1 MTKKDDEYKF
11 IGILVIYGY
20 NIIVKLCQALFN
32 FSKLPDCFDTFNPQF
47 GQSGCTP
54 HDDAGN
60 SQDSAGIS
68 SPQIE
73 GAGGALRLLVMEVE
87 HVLAKPLQ

>member
-1 MTKKDDEYKF
+1 MDVNSL
-11 IGILVIYGY
+11 I
-20 NIIVKLCQALFN
+20 NCQVVSCFTH
-32 FSKLPDCFDTFNPQF
+32 FSKLPDSFDTFNPQF

-60 SQDSAGIS
+60 NQDSAGIS

-73 GAGGALRLLVMEVE
+73 GAGGALRLLVVGSG
-87 HVLAKPLQ
+87 A